1 MVKFTKLKFI
11 YSEKATKFCEIFTL
25 LLSYVVPVKSKEE
38 ILQNLVAFSE
48 YINFKS
54 LKGQIF
60 SQNPQNLGAAS
71 TIKYTAPERAAE
83 DRIEI
88 NAKIMMNGCLGRH
101 CNHDI
106 KPFLFHL
113 HGTNFVAHNWA
124 EIFFNF
130 MRSYLAQLFIP
141 YL

>member
-1 MVKFTKLKFI
+1 MSTQGGRWSKKKQ
-11 YSEKATKFCEIFTL
+11 
-25 LLSYVVPVKSKEE
+25 KSC
-38 ILQNLVAFSE
+38 QR
-48 YINFKS
+48 S
-54 LKGQIF
+54 LWTT
-60 SQNPQNLGAAS
+60 P
-71 TIKYTAPERAAE
+71 KYTAPERAAE

-124 EIFFNF
+124 KKFLSF
-130 MRSYLAQLFIP
+130 MRSYLSKLLISNNFFFQIMKLYICRGLFMKFIHICVNP
-141 YL
+141 ILFLVSLEGTKDCLGFKDLK

>member
-1 MVKFTKLKFI
+1 M
-11 YSEKATKFCEIFTL
+11 
-25 LLSYVVPVKSKEE
+25 
-38 ILQNLVAFSE
+38 QNLVAFSE

-113 HGTNFVAHNWA
+113 HGTNFVAHNWD
-124 EIFFNF
+124 ENFLNF
-130 MRSYLAQLFIP
+130 MRSYLAKLLMSYNFFFQIVKFHICRGLFMKLVLICINP
-141 YL
+141 KHIFVFF